1 MTFFVN
7 KWLIVVLSFS
17 PSAPQVSIVSSVA
30 KYRVTSRSL
39 DAEDNDDDSSDSNDD
54 DESDRCAADHAK

>member
-1 MTFFVN
+1 M
-7 KWLIVVLSFS
+7 
-17 PSAPQVSIVSSVA
+17 SIVSSVA